1 MLLDGYMYLSPPF
14 KQLILSEICAQLNA
28 KYYEYCAAHPDFSG
42 KVTLLAHSLGGVA
55 AFDLLA
61 HQHLLDGAYPPLG
74 FPVSNLVLIGSPLPL
89 FLELRECGE
98 RREAWPSE
106 TRLFNVF
113 HPADPLGFLLEPS
126 LMAVRVVGDGAADAV
141 AVVEAEAAAD
151 GGDDGDAAVPA
162 GGDAEATEAERLA
175 AAAARAAAAAQERRR
190 AAHRALRVRLL
201 LAAEGGSTRRTP
213 RQPSPPVMEEASA
226 LDAEAEEGAL
236 LAELDDDCLALG
248 VGLDDGSAR
257 RAAWRRCRARAPPPS
272 RTRCRRIVRR
282 APPLRARSSA
292 PSSGRAVR
300 GGRRA
305 AARRS
310 TVYCRRRPST
320 ARARWWRRC
329 ALIGA
334 TGPRETSRSSS
345 SRRLC
350 RDGSTAPPPV
360 QRSAPPMPSP
370 RPPVGHQMSCMSP
383 RAK

>member
-1 MLLDGYMYLSPPF
+1 MILLHGIGPHDANKMGRYAESQRRFAAELLPAHFARASSRWEVDFAFIEWHTPLHTGAGLDALYQQLSDGSQRAFAMRHRLVPMLLDGYMYLSPPF
-14 KQLILSEICAQLNA
+14 KQLILGEISAQLNA

-89 FLELRECGE
+89 FLELRRECGE

-126 LMAVRVVGDGAADAV
+126 LMAVRVVGDGGAADAV

-201 LAAEGGSTRRTP
+201 LAAE
-213 RQPSPPVMEEASA
+213 E
-226 LDAEAEEGAL
+226 
-236 LAELDDDCLALG
+236 
-248 VGLDDGSAR
+248 AR
-257 RAAWRRCRARAPPPS
+257 RAA
-272 RTRCRRIVRR
+272 RR
-282 APPLRARSSA
+282 AS
-292 PSSGRAVR
+292 
-300 GGRRA
+300 
-305 AARRS
+305 
-310 TVYCRRRPST
+310 RRRP
-320 ARARWWRRC
+320 
-329 ALIGA
+329 
-334 TGPRETSRSSS
+334 
-345 SRRLC
+345 
-350 RDGSTAPPPV
+350 
-360 QRSAPPMPSP
+360 
-370 RPPVGHQMSCMSP
+370 
-383 RAK
+383 